1 MAPLNGLN
9 LQFRLQRKHLPL
21 IGKHR
26 DDAEMYAALR
36 ADELLAAGD
45 TDGNRVWI
53 RIGLAIR
60 NLQERNASRS

>member
-1 MAPLNGLN
+1 MVADIDIW
-9 LQFRLQRKHLPL
+9 RTATYL
-21 IGKHR
+21 IKNR
-26 DDAEMYAALR
+26 DDPEIYAALR

-60 NLQERNASRS
+60 NLRERKTEQS

>member
-1 MAPLNGLN
+1 MVAHIDIW
-9 LQFRLQRKHLPL
+9 RTATYL
-21 IGKHR
+21 IKNR
-26 DDAEMYAALR
+26 DDPEMYAALR